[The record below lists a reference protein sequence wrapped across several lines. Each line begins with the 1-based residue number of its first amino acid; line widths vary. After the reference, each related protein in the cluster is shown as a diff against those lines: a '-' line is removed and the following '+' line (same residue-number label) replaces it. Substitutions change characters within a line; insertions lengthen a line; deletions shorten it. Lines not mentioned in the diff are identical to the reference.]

1 MSSPSPAL
9 LAAIRSQDVA
19 QVSALLEEGPPSP
32 DLVAA
37 ATSAKA
43 HAVLALLIERGAPV
57 DASAGE
63 VGPLHKVADAKA
75 VQTLVAAGADVNR
88 PGPAGLTPL
97 HMAASN
103 ADPPVIKALLAAGAD
118 PQALDG
124 RGQIPLQ
131 VAAELGRTA
140 AVKALLARPPADPL
154 PWNLLASFSQRSG
167 KKEQGVLATLLT
179 VLPPDA
185 PPMPGFGYALHIAAR
200 AGIAASVQ
208 ALLAAGADKNR
219 LDFEG
224 FTAAHR
230 AIEAALGGFDPRPGQ
245 VAAYQAL
252 VEAGA
257 DVDIVCGGT
266 TARAL
271 ALKLSPTRK
280 K

>member
-1 MSSPSPAL
+1 MSSPTPEL
-9 LAAIRSQDVA
+9 LAALRTQDLP
-19 QVSALLEEGPPSP
+19 QVTTLLGESTPSAA
-32 DLVAA
+32 LVAA
-37 ATSAKA
+37 AVSAKA
-43 HAVLALLIERGAPV
+43 HAVLELLIGRGAPV
-57 DASAGE
+57 DAPVGE
-63 VGPLHKVADAKA
+63 AGPLHHAADAKA
-75 VQTLVAAGADVNR
+75 VQALVAAGADVNR
-88 PGPAGLTPL
+88 PGLAELTPL

-124 RGQIPLQ
+124 RGQVPLQ

-140 AVKALLARPPADPL
+140 AVKALLVRPPADPL

-230 AIEAALGGFDPRPGQ
+230 AIEAALGGFDPRPGP

-271 ALKLSPTRK
+271 ALKLPARK